1 MDEKNEEKLIKSI
14 IENKNILLRKEEIE
28 YFPKTFEQIEA
39 ETVEKNENFLNTTM
53 KFNEVDVEVS
63 KQRED
68 KKIEETIDE
77 ILNEKKII
85 PDTGDIFIDENNI
98 FENDNIEEEDKK
110 FILNLIDRTDF
121 SMDRNI
127 FPEEDDEKE
136 EINPAIPK

>member
-63 KQRED
+63 K
-68 KKIEETIDE
+68 
-77 ILNEKKII
+77 
-85 PDTGDIFIDENNI
+85 
-98 FENDNIEEEDKK
+98 
-110 FILNLIDRTDF
+110 
-121 SMDRNI
+121 
-127 FPEEDDEKE
+127 
-136 EINPAIPK
+136 